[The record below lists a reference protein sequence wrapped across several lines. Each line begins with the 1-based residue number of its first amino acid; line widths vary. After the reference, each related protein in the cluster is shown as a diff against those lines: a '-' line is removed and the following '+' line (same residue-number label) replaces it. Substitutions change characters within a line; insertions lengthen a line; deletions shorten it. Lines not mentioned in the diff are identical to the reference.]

1 MVVLAR
7 NGDDIV
13 VLIAVVS
20 ESPADDNCLLSR
32 VGEKMG
38 DNERR
43 PPIKFEFDE
52 FFRSVGA
59 ETTNF
64 RCAQN
69 RMYSYVQNLLRTTL
83 HQGLGTR

>member
-7 NGDDIV
+7 DGDDIV

-69 RMYSYVQNLLRTTL
+69 RMYSYVQKGPPSL
-83 HQGLGTR
+83 HHLPKT